1 MGPKGKIGY
10 TLEASQKRGMVE
22 EGDLEGG
29 AARQQRQ
36 PRWMR
41 KSWIRF
47 ANKLLFL
54 QKEKKKAKQQHFY
67 DYL

>member
-1 MGPKGKIGY
+1 MVPKGKIGY

-22 EGDLEGG
+22 EEDLEGG
-29 AARQQRQ
+29 AARQQRR